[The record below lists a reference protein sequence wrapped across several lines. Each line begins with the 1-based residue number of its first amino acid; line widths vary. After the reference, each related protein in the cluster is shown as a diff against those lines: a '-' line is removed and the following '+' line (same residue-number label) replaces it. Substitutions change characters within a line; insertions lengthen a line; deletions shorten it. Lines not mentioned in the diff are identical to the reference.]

1 MIVGHSWGSALGIVY
16 AARFPAK
23 IVVYV
28 GLGQVADTAAS
39 EVASYAFALA
49 KAEERGHRKAVKQL
63 RAIGP
68 PPHSVKAIGTQR
80 RWLMAMGGALGP
92 RLSIAR
98 LVWRGL
104 TSPEASV
111 LDLVRLV
118 RGSAFSLRLLWPEL
132 IASNVQR
139 DYRRFEMP
147 VFFLLGR
154 FDMQVVASV
163 AASYFNVIDAPQKE
177 LIWFENSGHMAP
189 FEEPELFNR
198 IMTQTVRPLAI

>member
-1 MIVGHSWGSALGIVY
+1 MGSALGVVY
-16 AARFPAK
+16 ATRFPAK
-23 IVVYV
+23 VAAYV
-28 GLGQVADTAAS
+28 CVGQVADMAAS
-39 EVASYAFALA
+39 EAASYAFALA

-68 PPHSVKAIGTQR
+68 PPHSIKSIGTER
-80 RWLMAMGGALGP
+80 RWLMAMGGVFGP
-92 RLSIAR
+92 NLSIAK
-98 LVWRGL
+98 LAWRGL
-104 TSPEASV
+104 KSPEASV

-139 DYRRFEMP
+139 DFRRFEMP

-154 FDMQVVASV
+154 LDMQVVASV
-163 AASYFNVIDAPQKE
+163 AASYFEVIDAPQKE
-177 LIWFENSGHMAP
+177 LVWFENSGHTAP

-198 IMTQTVRPLAI
+198 IMTQTVRALARRPPQ